1 MFDKLEPRYDQE
13 LLQYMQWIVV
23 VDSFMI
29 GGVVIDFVDLGLM
42 DLDFMMLPRCYN
54 AYNTCVLVRL

>member
-42 DLDFMMLPRCYN
+42 DLDRDGSFYL
-54 AYNTCVLVRL
+54 TIEQWDD